1 MKKNTTVA
9 VSENTKLRLKKINP
23 SNQSYD
29 YTLDQILNF
38 LDYLK
43 HLNVNGFPVFNLFP
57 ESEKRRKTEL
67 LTNTTT
73 IQVSNYN
80 KRKLD
85 DMFWYLKSN
94 DEAIRTLSDYY
105 DRYFSLK
112 IFNETN
118 PPDLFQNMYHN
129 LIKSDKE
136 FSKHTKTVRITHDTR
151 RIFKNM
157 FFHKGSVDFKLF
169 VLITFYN
176 KNH

>member
-1 MKKNTTVA
+1 MVSKNTR
-9 VSENTKLRLKKINP
+9 LRLRELSQVKH
-23 SNQSYD
+23 SYD
-29 YTLDQILNF
+29 FSINRLLDFYRYFSNMSVDGI
-38 LDYLK
+38 
-43 HLNVNGFPVFNLFP
+43 PMFNLFP
-57 ESEKRRKTEL
+57 NSEKKPDISQDF
-67 LTNTTT
+67 TT
-73 IQVSNYN
+73 IRVSNYN

-151 RIFKNM
+151 RIFKNI